1 MNAHA
6 DKMALFAEVVDAGSF
21 TSAARKLGMPKSSV
35 SERIS
40 QLENHL
46 ELRLLNRSTRKLSL
60 TWAGEQ
66 YLEQCREVL
75 ILLRQSEQKIQE
87 IKDRVQGEIRITA
100 AGRFVE
106 IILPKLLA
114 DFQRHHPEV
123 SFDVIV
129 NDSALDLV
137 ANRFDIAFRTG
148 EKLRDSNLIS
158 YQLGENKKLLVAS
171 EQYLVRNP
179 IQSIDDLTNAQTIVH
194 PGYREWHFS
203 SKKSKKTIRPKYV
216 IQANSMIL
224 ARNICAQNG
233 GVSVLAEELVRH
245 DTGADRLVHILP
257 DWEVTPNKL
266 FIVYPSRKFNS
277 PAFKAFIDFVIREH
291 S

>member
-1 MNAHA
+1 MTAHA

-66 YLEQCREVL
+66 YLEHCREVL

-158 YQLGENKKLLVAS
+158 YQLGENRKLLVAS
-171 EQYLVRNP
+171 EQYLARNP
-179 IQSIDDLTNAQTIVH
+179 IKSIDDLTNAKTIVH

-203 SKKSKKTIRPKYV
+203 SKRVKKTIRPKYV

-245 DTGADRLVHILP
+245 STGADRLIHILP
-257 DWEVTPNKL
+257 EWEVTPNKL

>member
-1 MNAHA
+1 MTAHA
-6 DKMALFAEVVDAGSF
+6 DKMVLFAEVVDAGSF

-75 ILLRQSEQKIQE
+75 TLLRQSEQKIQE

-114 DFQRHHPEV
+114 DFQRDHPEV

-158 YQLGENKKLLVAS
+158 YQLGENRKLLVAS
-171 EQYLVRNP
+171 EQYLARNP
-179 IQSIDDLTNAQTIVH
+179 IQSIDDLTNAHTIVH

-203 SKKSKKTIRPKYV
+203 SKRKKKTIRPTYF

-224 ARNICAQNG
+224 ARNVCAQNG

-245 DTGADRLVHILP
+245 SAGENRLVHILP
-257 DWEVTPNKL
+257 EWEVTPNKL

-277 PAFKAFIDFVIREH
+277 PAFKAFIDFVIRQY

>member
-1 MNAHA
+1 M
-6 DKMALFAEVVDAGSF
+6 
-21 TSAARKLGMPKSSV
+21 
-35 SERIS
+35 
-40 QLENHL
+40 
-46 ELRLLNRSTRKLSL
+46 
-60 TWAGEQ
+60 
-66 YLEQCREVL
+66 

-158 YQLGENKKLLVAS
+158 YQLGENRKLLVAS
-171 EQYLVRNP
+171 EQYLHRCL
-179 IQSIDDLTNAQTIVH
+179 S
-194 PGYREWHFS
+194 FS
-203 SKKSKKTIRPKYV
+203 DAISCR
-216 IQANSMIL
+216 
-224 ARNICAQNG
+224 G
-233 GVSVLAEELVRH
+233 
-245 DTGADRLVHILP
+245 
-257 DWEVTPNKL
+257 
-266 FIVYPSRKFNS
+266 
-277 PAFKAFIDFVIREH
+277 
-291 S
+291 